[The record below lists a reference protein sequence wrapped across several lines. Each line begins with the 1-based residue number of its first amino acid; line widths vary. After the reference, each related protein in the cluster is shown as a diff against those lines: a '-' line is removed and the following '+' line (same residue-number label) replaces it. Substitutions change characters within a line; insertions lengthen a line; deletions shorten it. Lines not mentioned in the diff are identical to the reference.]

1 MKRGQ
6 KNNMIDHSSLDEDR
20 NLFDITKVDIKY
32 NSKEKMNTGNNITMT
47 IDHSLDAKS
56 ESS

>member
-1 MKRGQ
+1 
-6 KNNMIDHSSLDEDR
+6 MIDHSSLDEDR

-32 NSKEKMNTGNNITMT
+32 NSKEKMNAGNNITMT